1 MEITTVVT
9 GAWNAFATKITAFLP
24 ELIGAIIIFVVGWI
38 VARLVKL
45 GVVKLLALVRFDK
58 ATEKGGVNEF
68 LKKGDIAKTPS
79 EIIGA
84 LVYWFIMIL
93 VIIASLDALGLPIV
107 SDILNSIFLYIPNVV
122 AAIIVLILGFL
133 VGNLLAAIVRTA
145 ASNAGFK
152 AADAMGKIALYAI
165 VIFSVAIALDQLDI
179 GEEIVAAAFIIAFG
193 AFALALALAFGLGG
207 RDAAA
212 DYLKRW
218 LEEKKSPA
226 KRSGQ
231 ESGQ

>member
-1 MEITTVVT
+1 MQITTVVT

-24 ELIGAIIIFVVGWI
+24 ELIGAIIIFIVGWI

-68 LKKGDIAKTPS
+68 LKKGDITKSPS

-152 AADAMGKIALYAI
+152 AADGMGKLALYAI
-165 VIFSVAIALDQLDI
+165 VFFSVAIALNQLDI

-212 DYLKRW
+212 EYLKRW
-218 LEEKKSPA
+218 LEEKKTSA
-226 KRSGQ
+226 KKLGK
-231 ESGQ
+231 ESTQ